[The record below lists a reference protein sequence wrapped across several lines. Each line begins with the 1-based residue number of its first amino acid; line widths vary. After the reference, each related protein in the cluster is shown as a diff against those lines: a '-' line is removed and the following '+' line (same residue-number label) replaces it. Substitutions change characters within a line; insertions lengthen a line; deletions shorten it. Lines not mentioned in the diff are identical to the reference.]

1 MEKLPSE
8 LVEEAVALIPAKK
21 KAVLAEARQS
31 LKTYWQYGSK
41 TARLIGAIGTGAY
54 MIVSNRT
61 YKDPNN
67 FKYAPKVSHF
77 CKLVA
82 DAFNIEVTVH
92 GEMPRTQA
100 LWVSNHISWM
110 DIPVVGSKAWV
121 FFLAKAEMEH
131 WPVMGFLAKGGGT
144 LFIKRGSGDGNAVKD
159 QMAAILK
166 RHIPVLFFPEATT
179 TDGRSVKKLYG
190 KLLGSALETG
200 TPIQPVVLCYVDE
213 QGKLDMQAPFI
224 DDDSLDEHIG
234 IIIRRD
240 KINAHLMPLEAISP
254 QGHSLESLT
263 ELLHE
268 RMREGLSRLH
278 QLVLH

>member
-1 MEKLPSE
+1 MQKLPNEFIQDAVSQVP
-8 LVEEAVALIPAKK
+8 LQKKPFAEEAKK
-21 KAVLAEARQS
+21 S
-31 LKTYWQYGSK
+31 LKTYWQYSSK
-41 TARLIGAIGTGAY
+41 ASRLVAAVATGAY
-54 MIVSNRT
+54 MIVVNRT

-121 FFLAKAEMEH
+121 FFVAKAEMEN
-131 WPVMGFLAKGGGT
+131 WPVMGFLAKGGGA

-159 QMAAILK
+159 QMASILK

-179 TDGRSVKKLYG
+179 TDGRNVKKLYG

-200 TPIQPVVLCYVDE
+200 TSIQPVVLCYVNE
-213 QGKLDMQAPFI
+213 HGQLDMQAPFI

-254 QGHSLESLT
+254 EGHNLESLT
-263 ELLHE
+263 QLLHD
-268 RMREGLSRLH
+268 RMSEGLSRLH
-278 QLVLH
+278 QLALR

>member
-1 MEKLPSE
+1 MEKLPQE
-8 LVEEAVALIPAKK
+8 FIEDAVALVPAQKK
-21 KAVLAEARQS
+21 PFAEEVKQS

-41 TARLIGAIGTGAY
+41 ASRLVGAIGAGAY
-54 MIVSNRT
+54 MIVVNRT

-92 GEMPRTQA
+92 GEMPRSQA

-131 WPVMGFLAKGGGT
+131 WPIMGFLAKGGGT

-200 TPIQPVVLCYVDE
+200 TPIQPIVLCYVDDNG
-213 QGKLDMQAPFI
+213 QLDMQAPFI

-254 QGHSLESLT
+254 QGHNLESLT
-263 ELLHE
+263 QLLHE
-268 RMREGLSRLH
+268 RMSEGLNRLH
-278 QLVLH
+278 QLVLR

>member
-1 MEKLPSE
+1 MEKLPNE
-8 LVEEAVALIPAKK
+8 FIEDAVALVPSKK
-21 KAVLAEARQS
+21 KPLLTEAKQS

-41 TARLIGAIGTGAY
+41 TARLAGAIGAGAY
-54 MIVSNRT
+54 MIISNRT
-61 YKDPNN
+61 YLDPNN
-67 FKYAPKVSHF
+67 FKYAAKVSHF
-77 CKLVA
+77 CRLVA

-92 GEMPRTQA
+92 GDMPRTQA
-100 LWVSNHISWM
+100 LWVCNHISWM

-121 FFLAKAEMEH
+121 FFLAKAEMAN
-131 WPVMGFLAKGGGT
+131 WPVVGFLAKGGGT

-179 TDGRSVKKLYG
+179 TDGRTVKKLYG
-190 KLLGSALETG
+190 KLLGAALETG
-200 TPIQPVVLCYVDE
+200 TPIQPVVLCYVNE

-240 KINAHLMPLEAISP
+240 KINAHLMALDAISP
-254 QGHSLESLT
+254 EGHTLESLT
-263 ELLHE
+263 QLLHQ
-268 RMREGLSRLH
+268 RMTEGLDRLH
-278 QLVLH
+278 RLALK